1 LYIDNASH
9 KQSAWVDTRDGQG
22 VLLVHDDVS
31 GKDTV
36 ITSAVGLSYPVSWL
50 NGTTLIY
57 RVASPKE
64 TADHIISSDAGSGA
78 AQKITD
84 LTNVA
89 GLSRWY
95 YY

>member
-1 LYIDNASH
+1 
-9 KQSAWVDTRDGQG
+9 
-22 VLLVHDDVS
+22 
-31 GKDTV
+31 
-36 ITSAVGLSYPVSWL
+36 VSWL

-64 TADHIISSDAGSGA
+64 TADYMISTDAGSGA